1 MKNHHRSMLYSAV
14 LFLTLSVAA
23 CGGGG
28 SGSGSSASSSSSSGD
43 SASTPKSLPAVQS
56 VIDQSNYVRTAA
68 HAYLGPESMTG
79 LTQTSA
85 MLLSGVSIDT
95 KVPGLAELATDV
107 LRQLVGNR
115 PSTVTA
121 VVQSASCPGGGTM
134 KVSISADSLD
144 SMQPGDVATL
154 EASNC
159 GVSGMKIN
167 GGLMLTLK
175 EGSAA
180 SALNGAPHSVMQYR
194 FTSLSLASETEK
206 ALMDGDMTARYDQSS
221 TGDITV
227 VLSGDSF
234 RTRLERDGAL
244 VMDHTM
250 LGFESSAVATTTGR
264 TASRNYMLSTS
275 SPSFRDLYVGVKTIT
290 PLVYGAGDNPVSGS
304 ILVTGA
310 ASSVTITAVDAASVR
325 LDLSAR
331 GDGVITE
338 SQTMPWPEFEKAF

>member
-1 MKNHHRSMLYSAV
+1 MKNPHRSKLYGAV
-14 LFLTLSVAA
+14 LILAFSVAA

-28 SGSGSSASSSSSSGD
+28 GGGATSSASSSSGD

-56 VIDQSNYVRTAA
+56 VIDQGNYVRTAA
-68 HAYLGPESMTG
+68 HAYLTPESMTG
-79 LTQTSA
+79 LTQLNA
-85 MLLSGVSIDT
+85 MFLSGVSIDA
-95 KVPGLAELATDV
+95 KVPGLAELATDM

-115 PSTVTA
+115 ASTVTA
-121 VVQSASCPGGGTM
+121 VVQSASCPDGGTM

-144 SMQPGDVATL
+144 SMQPGDVATI
-154 EASNC
+154 EARNC
-159 GVSGMKIN
+159 GVSGLKIS

-180 SALNGAPHSVMQYR
+180 FAPNGVSHSVMQYQ
-194 FTSLSLASETEK
+194 FTSLSLASDTET
-206 ALMDGDMTARYDQSS
+206 ALMDGDMTAKYDQSS
-221 TGDITV
+221 AGDITV

-234 RTRLERDGAL
+234 RTRLERGGAL

-250 LGFESSAVATTTGR
+250 LGFESSAAATIAGR

-275 SPSFRDLYVGVKTIT
+275 SPSFRDLYVEVKTIT

-338 SQTMPWPEFEKAF
+338 SRTMPWPEFEKSF